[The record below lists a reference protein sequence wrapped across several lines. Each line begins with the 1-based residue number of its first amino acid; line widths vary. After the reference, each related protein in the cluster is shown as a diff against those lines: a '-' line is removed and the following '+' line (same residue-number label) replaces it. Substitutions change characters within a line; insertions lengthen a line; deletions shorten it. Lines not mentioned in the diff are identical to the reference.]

1 MAPPDPPQLFRF
13 LDFDLD
19 VAGYQLRRNGRP
31 VRLERQPMDLLI
43 LLVANRQ
50 RLLTRAEI
58 VDSLWGKD
66 VFVDVE
72 TGVHTA
78 VRKIRQALHDSPD
91 APRFVETVPGK
102 GYRFVAPVEVV
113 PDPPGS
119 SMAREPLPAT
129 SPIAVN
135 ASPPV
140 AETVSAASSH
150 AGTRSHGGR
159 VVAGVIVVALV
170 AGLAT
175 WGWWRGATRAESPV
189 TIAVLPFENLSGDP
203 DREYLA
209 DGLAEETIVSLGQ
222 IDPERVHVVGRTS
235 MMVYKRTTKSLATI
249 GRELG
254 ADYLVESSLRVEGD
268 RLRITAR
275 LVRADDQ
282 VQMWSRAYDRAPGSM
297 LGLQQEL
304 STAIAEQVRLRLSPE
319 RLDALSRRQTRNPEA
334 YDLYLRGRNFANQ
347 RTPPTTA
354 RAIEYFQRATT
365 LDPNYALAWS
375 GLAFAYLASPI
386 NGDADPL
393 EVRSRTV
400 AAVAQAIRADGDLAD
415 AQLARAQTSFFFEWD
430 WPSGETAARRAVALD
445 SRNAMAHQVLGNVLS
460 HLGRHAEAQPE
471 MRRARELDPLFAMEY
486 AISSQV
492 AFQAGDDA
500 LALEYARHAIA
511 LDPDFWIGH
520 LMLAQ
525 AHEQLGQT
533 GACPRRTD
541 ACGATFRIEQQD
553 PLSQGLRTG
562 EGWARGGGTSVAGDT
577 GDRFAPALHAALH
590 IRAHSRRSGR
600 SRGCLQVA
608 RAGLWRTRCAPRFSA
623 CGRQM
628 GCVPRRPAICRTPG
642 TLRLHAHGRTGAPT
656 E

>member
-1 MAPPDPPQLFRF
+1 MAPLDPPQLFRF

-50 RLLTRAEI
+50 RLVTRAEI

-78 VRKIRQALHDSPD
+78 VRKIRQALHDSPE

-102 GYRFVAPVEVV
+102 GYRFVAPVDVV

-119 SMAREPLPAT
+119 LMAREPLPAT

-150 AGTRSHGGR
+150 AGTRSHSGR

-254 ADYLVESSLRVEGD
+254 ADYLVESSVRVEGD

-282 VQMWSRAYDRAPGSM
+282 VQMWSRAYDRAPGSL

-375 GLAFAYLASPI
+375 GLALAYVASPV

-400 AAVAQAIRADGDLAD
+400 TAVAHAIRADPDLVD
-415 AQLARAQTSFFFEWD
+415 AQLARAQASFFLEWD
-430 WPSGETAARRAVALD
+430 WPSTETAARRAIALD
-445 SRNAMAHQVLGNVLS
+445 SRNAMAHRVLGNVLS
-460 HLGRHAEAQPE
+460 HMGRHAEAQPE

-492 AFQAGDDA
+492 AFQGGDYA
-500 LALEYARHAIA
+500 LALEYARHTIA

-520 LMLAQ
+520 HMLAQ

-533 GACPRRTD
+533 ALALDALTPAARFSGSNSKALSLRGYVLAKDGRVVEARAVLATLETASRQRYVPPYTFALIHAGLGEREAAFAWLERAYAARDVHLVFLPVDAKWDAYRADPRFVALLER
-541 ACGATFRIEQQD
+541 CNFM
-553 PLSQGLRTG
+553 RTG
-562 EGWARGGGTSVAGDT
+562 RT
-577 GDRFAPALHAALH
+577 AA
-590 IRAHSRRSGR
+590 S
-600 SRGCLQVA
+600 
-608 RAGLWRTRCAPRFSA
+608 
-623 CGRQM
+623 
-628 GCVPRRPAICRTPG
+628 
-642 TLRLHAHGRTGAPT
+642 T